1 MKRISATDQEIIEVS
16 NTSHSATQAAQRLG
30 IQYGTY
36 RVHALR
42 LGVFKANQGGLG
54 TSKPKK
60 EGAGKISLKD
70 ILEGKHPE
78 YQTNKLRKRLFNEGY
93 KEKKCEVCDITEWNG
108 KELSFQLEHIDGNS
122 YNHSLNNLMII
133 CPNCHSQTDTY
144 CGRNKTK

>member
-1 MKRISATDQEIIEVS
+1 MKRISATDQQIIEVAK
-16 NTSHSATQAAQRLG
+16 TSQSATQAAQRLG

-42 LGVFKANQGGLG
+42 LGVFKSNQGGAG

-60 EGAGKISLKD
+60 DGNGKIAIKD
-70 ILEGKHPE
+70 ILDGKHPE

-93 KEKKCEVCDITEWNG
+93 KERKCEVCGITEWNG

-122 YNHSLNNLMII
+122 YNHLLNNLMII

>member
-1 MKRISATDQEIIEVS
+1 MKRIKATDQEIVEIAK
-16 NTSHSATQAAQRLG
+16 TSQSATQAAQRLG

-42 LGVFKANQGGLG
+42 LGVFKSNQSGAG

-60 EGAGKISLKD
+60 DGVGKIALKD

-78 YQTNKLRKRLFNEGY
+78 YQTNKLRKRLFHEGY
-93 KEKKCEVCDITEWNG
+93 KERNCEVCGITDWNG
-108 KELSFQLEHIDGNS
+108 KELSFQLEHIDGNG
-122 YNHSLNNLMII
+122 YNHTLNNLMII

>member
-70 ILEGKHPE
+70 ILEGKHPD
-78 YQTNKLRKRLFNEGY
+78 YSTKVI
-93 KEKKCEVCDITEWNG
+93 KKKNVKCVI
-108 KELSFQLEHIDGNS
+108 
-122 YNHSLNNLMII
+122 
-133 CPNCHSQTDTY
+133 
-144 CGRNKTK
+144 